1 MRIGAHRLAEEEDFN
16 SVFLGGFIE
25 CGLGLVN
32 CMLAVA
38 AQSIRLS
45 QLGCLNDSLLY
56 KLKMLNLSATSF
68 CLHNRIESVFCYF
81 RSHH

>member
-45 QLGCLNDSLLY
+45 QLE
-56 KLKMLNLSATSF
+56 
-68 CLHNRIESVFCYF
+68 R
-81 RSHH
+81 